1 MIFTKEDHFFMQQ
14 ALLLAWAIKG
24 TTAPNP
30 AVGAV
35 LVKNNKIISFGY
47 TKPFGGSHAERMAL
61 QNLSC
66 EEAQNST
73 LYVSLEPCCFYGKT
87 PPCTDIIIEK
97 KVKRVVFAVQDP
109 HPKVAGK
116 GKEILKQAGILVEEG
131 LLKDKAFAI
140 NQDFFIYAT
149 QNRPMVTLKYAQTLD
164 GKMATLTGH
173 SQWITNTRSRFLTH
187 LLRYRCDAILVGVGT
202 IIADNPTL
210 NARLYQKEKAL
221 LRIVLDPYGKT
232 PLLSKVL
239 TDNLPTLFVVKNNV
253 PKNFLK
259 AILTHKKEVWID
271 SLEKDEIDL
280 QGLLQFLAKKSITS
294 LFVEG
299 GSATL
304 GFFLKEKLADLIF
317 IFMGDQILGEG
328 LSPFLGQKIEKMNQA
343 VKLENIKQ
351 KKLGTNTLIYG
362 KPVFAQKG
370 EKNAT

>member
-1 MIFTKEDHFFMQQ
+1 MQQ
-14 ALLLAWAIKG
+14 ALFLAWAIKG

-61 QNLSC
+61 ENLPLSHTKG
-66 EEAQNST
+66 ST

-97 KVKRVVFAVQDP
+97 KVKRVIFAVQDP

-164 GKMATLTGH
+164 GKMATFKGD
-173 SQWITNTRSRFLTH
+173 SKWITNTRSRFLTH

-210 NARLYQKEKAL
+210 NARLYQKEKLL
-221 LRIVLDPYGKT
+221 LRVILDPYGKT
-232 PLLSKVL
+232 PLNSKVL
-239 TDNLPTLFVVKNNV
+239 TDNLPTLFVVKTNV

-271 SLEKDEIDL
+271 PLNKEEIDL
-280 QGLLQFLAKKSITS
+280 QGLLKFLAKKPITS

-304 GFFLKEKLADLIF
+304 GFFLKEKLADLMF

-343 VKLENIKQ
+343 VKLKNIKQ

-362 KPVFAQKG
+362 KPVFEKG
-370 EKNAT
+370 EPS